1 MKPDWAILK
10 AAPAEVV
17 EALGFPPP
25 QAQLLY
31 NRGLSS
37 RSEALSFLSPSISDV
52 HDPLLL
58 PDMDRAVA
66 RLRRAISDGETIG
79 VFGDFDIDGISGT
92 AVVMNG
98 LRGLG
103 AQVVPYVPDRVNE
116 GHGLNLDAVR
126 SLADRGV
133 TVLVTVDCGADA
145 DEEVEAAK
153 SLGVDSIVTDHH
165 TMLDDAPYPAAEAL
179 VNPNRP
185 DSRYPFDHL
194 TGVGIAYKLVQ
205 AVYDDTGM
213 EPPVALLELVALG
226 TVGDV
231 GPLIGENRYFVSEG
245 LRSMNRTGS
254 PGLRALIEVS
264 GYGGKPL
271 DAMALAF
278 GLIPRLNA
286 PGRLDD
292 AEISLKLLTSAESE
306 QAHAQ
311 AALMEQYNRQRQA
324 LTRKAVVQA
333 DAQVSKRWPGS
344 LPQVIMVGHRDWH
357 PGILGLVAARIA
369 EKHGRPAIAVSV
381 GDSESRASAR
391 SVKSFGIFDILNQR
405 SELFV
410 KFGGHQRAAG
420 FTIPNQ
426 HLRTLADHMESLP
439 SQLADD
445 GTSGVQLSIDLAA
458 GPSLVE
464 RELFEFTQKL
474 APFGEASPR
483 PRFAASGLRVVDSRR
498 VGSGRHLKLGIDD
511 GRKKWDAIAFRQG
524 HLSSQTRPGAHVD
537 IAYGMELNTWQ
548 GRTSLQLVLDDLS
561 VSG

>member
-1 MKPDWAILK
+1 
-10 AAPAEVV
+10 
-17 EALGFPPP
+17 
-25 QAQLLY
+25 
-31 NRGLSS
+31 
-37 RSEALSFLSPSISDV
+37 
-52 HDPLLL
+52 
-58 PDMDRAVA
+58 MDRAVA
-66 RLRRAISDGETIG
+66 RLRRAISDGETVG

-98 LRGLG
+98 LRKLG

-145 DEEVEAAK
+145 DTEVEAA
-153 SLGVDSIVTDHH
+153 SLLGVDCIVTDHH

-306 QAHAQ
+306 QAYAQ

>member
-1 MKPDWAILK
+1 MKPDWSIFEP
-10 AAPAEVV
+10 APSEVV
-17 EALGFPPP
+17 EALGFPPL

-37 RSEALSFLSPSISDV
+37 RSEALSYLSPSSSDV

-66 RLRRAISDGETIG
+66 RLRRAISDDETIG

-103 AQVVPYVPDRVNE
+103 ARVVPYLPDRVDE
-116 GHGLNLDAVR
+116 GHGLNFDAVR
-126 SLADRGV
+126 SLADQGV

-145 DEEVEAAK
+145 DKEVEAAK

-165 TMLDDAPYPAAEAL
+165 TMLDGAPYPAAEAL
-179 VNPNRP
+179 VNPNRT

-194 TGVGIAYKLVQ
+194 TGVGLAYKLVQ
-205 AVYDDTGM
+205 AVYDDAGM

-245 LRSMNRTGS
+245 LRRMNRTGS

-271 DAMALAF
+271 DSMALSF

-292 AEISLKLLTSAESE
+292 AEISLNLLTSTESE
-306 QAHAQ
+306 KAIAQ

-324 LTRKAVVQA
+324 LTRTAVGQA
-333 DAQVSKRWPGS
+333 DAQVLKRWQGS
-344 LPQVIMVGHRDWH
+344 LPQVIMVGRKDWH

-369 EKHGRPAIAVSV
+369 EKHGRPAIAISV
-381 GDSESRASAR
+381 GESESRASAR

-405 SELFV
+405 SELFA

-426 HLRTLADHMESLP
+426 HLKTLADHMEALP
-439 SQLADD
+439 IHIADD
-445 GTSGVQLSIDLAA
+445 GTSGTQLDIDLAA

-464 RELFEFTQKL
+464 KELFEFTQKL

-524 HLSSQTRPGAHVD
+524 HLSSQARPGAHVD

>member
-1 MKPDWAILK
+1 MKPDWSILRP
-10 AAPAEVV
+10 APAEVI
-17 EALGFPPP
+17 ESLGFPPL

-103 AQVVPYVPDRVNE
+103 ARVVPYVPDRVDE

-126 SLADRGV
+126 SLADQGV

-145 DEEVEAAK
+145 DTEVEAA
-153 SLGVDSIVTDHH
+153 SLLGVDCIVTDHH

-179 VNPNRP
+179 VNQNRP
-185 DSRYPFDHL
+185 DSHYPFDHL
-194 TGVGIAYKLVQ
+194 TGVGLAYKLVQ
-205 AVYDDTGM
+205 AVYDDAGKKSP
-213 EPPVALLELVALG
+213 ESLLELVALG

-271 DAMALAF
+271 DSMALAF

-445 GTSGVQLSIDLAA
+445 GTSGVQLSIDLVA

>member
-1 MKPDWAILK
+1 MKPDWSIFEP
-10 AAPAEVV
+10 APSEVV
-17 EALGFPPP
+17 EALGFPPL

-37 RSEALSFLSPSISDV
+37 RSEALSYLSPSSSDV

-103 AQVVPYVPDRVNE
+103 ARVVPYLPDRVDE
-116 GHGLNLDAVR
+116 GHGLNFDAVR
-126 SLADRGV
+126 SLADQGV

-145 DEEVEAAK
+145 DKEVEAAK

-165 TMLDDAPYPAAEAL
+165 TMLDGAPYPAAEAL
-179 VNPNRP
+179 VNPNRT

-194 TGVGIAYKLVQ
+194 TGVGLAYKLVQ
-205 AVYDDTGM
+205 AVYDDAGM

-245 LRSMNRTGS
+245 LRRMNRTGS

-271 DAMALAF
+271 DSMALSF

-292 AEISLKLLTSAESE
+292 AEISLNLLTSTESE
-306 QAHAQ
+306 KAIAQ

-324 LTRKAVVQA
+324 LTRTAVGQA
-333 DAQVSKRWPGS
+333 DAQVLKRWQGS
-344 LPQVIMVGHRDWH
+344 LPQVIMVGRKDWH

-369 EKHGRPAIAVSV
+369 EKHGRPAIAISV
-381 GDSESRASAR
+381 GERESRASAR

-405 SELFV
+405 RELFA

-426 HLRTLADHMESLP
+426 HLKTLADHMEALP
-439 SQLADD
+439 IHIADD
-445 GTSGVQLSIDLAA
+445 GTSGTQLDIDLAA

-464 RELFEFTQKL
+464 KELFEFTQKL

>member
-10 AAPAEVV
+10 PAPAEVV

-37 RSEALSFLSPSISDV
+37 RSDALSFLSPSISDV

-103 AQVVPYVPDRVNE
+103 ARVVPYVPDRVNE

-145 DEEVEAAK
+145 DTEVEAA
-153 SLGVDSIVTDHH
+153 SLLGVDCIVTDHH

-179 VNPNRP
+179 VNQNRP
-185 DSRYPFDHL
+185 DSHYPFDHL
-194 TGVGIAYKLVQ
+194 TGVGLAYKLVQ
-205 AVYDDTGM
+205 AVYDDAGKKSP
-213 EPPVALLELVALG
+213 ESLLELVALG

-524 HLSSQTRPGAHVD
+524 HLSSQTRPGTHVD

>member
-1 MKPDWAILK
+1 MKQNWAILK
-10 AAPAEVV
+10 PAPVEVV
-17 EALGFPPP
+17 EALGFPPL

-37 RSEALSFLSPSISDV
+37 RSEALSFLSPSSSDV

-103 AQVVPYVPDRVNE
+103 ARVVPYLPDRVDE
-116 GHGLNLDAVR
+116 GHGLNFDAVR

-145 DEEVEAAK
+145 DKEVEAAK

-165 TMLDDAPYPAAEAL
+165 TMLDGAPYPAAEAL
-179 VNPNRP
+179 VNPNRT

-194 TGVGIAYKLVQ
+194 TGVGLAYKLVQ
-205 AVYDDTGM
+205 AVYDDAGM

-245 LRSMNRTGS
+245 LRRMNRTGS

-271 DAMALAF
+271 DSMALSF

-292 AEISLKLLTSAESE
+292 AEISLNLLTSTESE
-306 QAHAQ
+306 KAISQ

-324 LTRKAVVQA
+324 LTRTAVGQA
-333 DAQVSKRWPGS
+333 DAQVLKRWQGS
-344 LPQVIMVGHRDWH
+344 LPQVIMVGRKDWH

-369 EKHGRPAIAVSV
+369 EKHGRPAIAISV
-381 GDSESRASAR
+381 GERESRASAR
-391 SVKSFGIFDILNQR
+391 SVKSFGILGILNQR
-405 SELFV
+405 SELFL
-410 KFGGHQRAAG
+410 KFGGHERAAG

-426 HLRTLADHMESLP
+426 HLKTLADHMEALP
-439 SQLADD
+439 IHIADD
-445 GTSGVQLSIDLAA
+445 GTSGTQLDIDLAA

-464 RELFEFTQKL
+464 KELFEFTQKL

>member
-1 MKPDWAILK
+1 
-10 AAPAEVV
+10 
-17 EALGFPPP
+17 
-25 QAQLLY
+25 
-31 NRGLSS
+31 
-37 RSEALSFLSPSISDV
+37 
-52 HDPLLL
+52 
-58 PDMDRAVA
+58 MDRAVA

-103 AQVVPYVPDRVNE
+103 ARVVPYLPDRVDE
-116 GHGLNLDAVR
+116 GHGLNFDAVR

-145 DEEVEAAK
+145 DKEVEAAK

-165 TMLDDAPYPAAEAL
+165 TMLDGAPYPAAEAL
-179 VNPNRP
+179 VKPNRT

-194 TGVGIAYKLVQ
+194 TGVGLAYKLVQ
-205 AVYDDTGM
+205 AVYDDAGM

-245 LRSMNRTGS
+245 LRRMNRTGS

-271 DAMALAF
+271 DSMALSF

-292 AEISLKLLTSAESE
+292 AEISLNLLTSTESE
-306 QAHAQ
+306 KAISQ

-324 LTRKAVVQA
+324 LTRTAVGQA
-333 DAQVSKRWPGS
+333 DAQVLKRWQGS
-344 LPQVIMVGHRDWH
+344 LPQVIMVGRKDWH

-369 EKHGRPAIAVSV
+369 EKHGRPAIAISV
-381 GDSESRASAR
+381 GESESRASAR

-405 SELFV
+405 SELFA

-426 HLRTLADHMESLP
+426 HLKTLADHMEALP
-439 SQLADD
+439 IHIADD
-445 GTSGVQLSIDLAA
+445 GTSGTQLDIDLAA

-464 RELFEFTQKL
+464 KELFKFTQKL

-548 GRTSLQLVLDDLS
+548 GRTSLQLVLDDFS

>member
-1 MKPDWAILK
+1 MKPDWAILNP
-10 AAPAEVV
+10 APV
-17 EALGFPPP
+17 EAIESLGFPPL

-37 RSEALSFLSPSISDV
+37 RSDALSYLSPSTSDV

-66 RLRRAISDGETIG
+66 RLRRAISDGELVG

-103 AQVVPYVPDRVNE
+103 ARVMPYVPDRVDE
-116 GHGLNLDAVR
+116 GHGLNVDAVR
-126 SLADRGV
+126 SLADQGV
-133 TVLVTVDCGADA
+133 SVLVTVDCGADA
-145 DEEVEAAK
+145 DTEVDAAK
-153 SLGVDSIVTDHH
+153 TLGVDCIVTDHH

-194 TGVGIAYKLVQ
+194 TGVGLAYKLVQ
-205 AVYDDTGM
+205 AVYDDAGK
-213 EPPVALLELVALG
+213 ESPEALLELVALG

-245 LRSMNRTGS
+245 IRRMSRTGS

-264 GYGGKPL
+264 GYGDKPL
-271 DAMALAF
+271 DSMALSF

-292 AEISLKLLTSAESE
+292 ADISLKLLTSTEPEKAR
-306 QAHAQ
+306 AQ

-324 LTRKAVVQA
+324 LTRTAVGQA

-344 LPQVIMVGHRDWH
+344 LPQVIMIGHRDWH

-381 GDSESRASAR
+381 GESESRASAR
-391 SVKSFGIFDILNQR
+391 SVKSFGILGILNQR
-405 SELFV
+405 SELFL
-410 KFGGHQRAAG
+410 KFGGHERAAG

-426 HLRTLADHMESLP
+426 HLKTLADHMEALP
-439 SQLADD
+439 IHIADD
-445 GTSGVQLSIDLAA
+445 GTSGTQLDIDLAA

-464 RELFEFTQKL
+464 KELFEFTQKL

>member
-1 MKPDWAILK
+1 MKPDWSIFEP
-10 AAPAEVV
+10 APSEVV
-17 EALGFPPP
+17 ESLGFPPL

-37 RSEALSFLSPSISDV
+37 RSEALSYLSPSSSDV

-103 AQVVPYVPDRVNE
+103 ARVVPYLPDRVDE
-116 GHGLNLDAVR
+116 GHGLNFDAVR
-126 SLADRGV
+126 SLADQGV

-145 DEEVEAAK
+145 DKEVEAAK

-165 TMLDDAPYPAAEAL
+165 TMLDGAPYPAAEAL
-179 VNPNRP
+179 VNPNRT

-194 TGVGIAYKLVQ
+194 TGVGLAYKLVQ
-205 AVYDDTGM
+205 AVYDDAGM

-245 LRSMNRTGS
+245 LRRMNRTGS

-271 DAMALAF
+271 DSMALSF

-292 AEISLKLLTSAESE
+292 AEISLNLLTSTESE
-306 QAHAQ
+306 KAIAQ

-324 LTRKAVVQA
+324 LTRTAVGQA
-333 DAQVSKRWPGS
+333 DAQVLKRWPES
-344 LPQVIMVGHRDWH
+344 LPQVIMVGRKDWH

-369 EKHGRPAIAVSV
+369 EKHGRPAIAISV
-381 GDSESRASAR
+381 GERESRASAR
-391 SVKSFGIFDILNQR
+391 SVKSFGIFDILNKR
-405 SELFV
+405 RELFA

-426 HLRTLADHMESLP
+426 HLKTLADHMEALP
-439 SQLADD
+439 IHIADD
-445 GTSGVQLSIDLAA
+445 GTSGTQLDIDLAA

-464 RELFEFTQKL
+464 KELFEFTQKL

>member
-1 MKPDWAILK
+1 MKPDWSIFEP
-10 AAPAEVV
+10 APSEVV
-17 EALGFPPP
+17 EALGFPPL

-37 RSEALSFLSPSISDV
+37 RSEAVSYLSPSSSDV

-66 RLRRAISDGETIG
+66 RLRRAISDDETIG

-103 AQVVPYVPDRVNE
+103 ARVVPYLPDRVDE
-116 GHGLNLDAVR
+116 GHGLNFDAVR
-126 SLADRGV
+126 SLADQGV

-145 DEEVEAAK
+145 DKEVEAAK

-165 TMLDDAPYPAAEAL
+165 TMLDGAPYPAAEAL
-179 VNPNRP
+179 VNPNRT

-194 TGVGIAYKLVQ
+194 TGVGLAYKLVQ
-205 AVYDDTGM
+205 AVYDDAGM

-245 LRSMNRTGS
+245 LRRMNRTGS

-271 DAMALAF
+271 DSMALSF

-292 AEISLKLLTSAESE
+292 AEISLNLLTSTESE
-306 QAHAQ
+306 KAIAQ

-324 LTRKAVVQA
+324 LTRTAVGQA
-333 DAQVSKRWPGS
+333 DAQVLKRWQGS
-344 LPQVIMVGHRDWH
+344 LPQVIMVGRKDWH

-369 EKHGRPAIAVSV
+369 EKHGRPAIAISV
-381 GDSESRASAR
+381 GESESRASAR

-405 SELFV
+405 SELFA

-426 HLRTLADHMESLP
+426 HLKTLADHMEALP
-439 SQLADD
+439 IHIADD
-445 GTSGVQLSIDLAA
+445 GTSGTQLDIDLAA

-464 RELFEFTQKL
+464 KELFEFTQKL

-511 GRKKWDAIAFRQG
+511 GRKKWDAIAFKQG

>member
-1 MKPDWAILK
+1 MKPNWTILNP
-10 AAPAEVV
+10 APPNVV
-17 EALGFPPP
+17 DALGFPPL

-31 NRGLSS
+31 NRGLST
-37 RSEALSFLSPSISDV
+37 RSDALSFLNPSKSDV

-58 PDMDRAVA
+58 PDMDKAVA
-66 RLRRAISDGETIG
+66 RLRSAISGGEQIG

-92 AVVMNG
+92 AVVLNG

-103 AQVVPYVPDRVNE
+103 AGVVAYVPDRVDE
-116 GHGLNLDAVR
+116 GHGLNIDAIR
-126 SLADRGV
+126 SLVDLGV

-145 DEEVEAAK
+145 DTEIDAAK
-153 SLGVDSIVTDHH
+153 SMGIDCIVTDHH
-165 TMLDDAPYPAAEAL
+165 AMLDDAPYPVAEAL
-179 VNPNRP
+179 VNPNRS
-185 DSRYPFDHL
+185 DSHYPFGHL
-194 TGVGIAYKLVQ
+194 TGVGLAYKLVQ
-205 AVYDDTGM
+205 AVYDDAGR
-213 EPPVALLELVALG
+213 EPPEDLLELVALG
-226 TVGDV
+226 TIGDV

-245 LRSMNRTGS
+245 LRHMNRTGY

-264 GYGGKPL
+264 GYAGKPL
-271 DAMALAF
+271 DAMALSF

-292 AEISLKLLTSAESE
+292 AEISLKLLTSDDPE
-306 QAHAQ
+306 QSRAQ

-324 LTRKAVVQA
+324 LTRTAVVQA
-333 DAQVSKRWPGS
+333 DAQVDKRWRAS
-344 LPQVIMVGHRDWH
+344 LPPVIMVGHRDWH

-381 GDSESRASAR
+381 GESESRASAR
-391 SVKSFGIFDILNQR
+391 SVKSFGILGILNQR

-410 KFGGHQRAAG
+410 KFGGHERAAG

-426 HLRTLADHMESLP
+426 HLRTLADHMEALP
-439 SQLADD
+439 SHLTED
-445 GTSGVQLSIDLAA
+445 GTSGAQLDIDLAA

-464 RELFEFTQKL
+464 KELFEFTQKL

-524 HLSSQTRPGAHVD
+524 HLHSQTRPGTHVD
-537 IAYGMELNTWQ
+537 IAFGMELNTWQ
-548 GRTSLQLVLDDLS
+548 GRTSLQLVVDDLS

>member
-1 MKPDWAILK
+1 MKPDWSIFEP
-10 AAPAEVV
+10 APSEVV
-17 EALGFPPP
+17 ESLGFPPL

-37 RSEALSFLSPSISDV
+37 RSDALSFLSPSTSDV

-66 RLRRAISDGETIG
+66 RLRRAVSDGELIG
-79 VFGDFDIDGISGT
+79 VFGDFDIDGVSGT

-98 LRGLG
+98 LSGLG
-103 AQVVPYVPDRVNE
+103 ARVVPYVPDRVDE
-116 GHGLNLDAVR
+116 GHGLNADAVR
-126 SLADRGV
+126 SLADKGV

-145 DEEVEAAK
+145 DTEVEHAR
-153 SLGVDSIVTDHH
+153 SLGVDCIVTDHH
-165 TMLDDAPYPAAEAL
+165 TMLEDAPYPAAEAL

-194 TGVGIAYKLVQ
+194 TGVGLAYKLVQ
-205 AVYDDTGM
+205 AVFDDAGK
-213 EPPVALLELVALG
+213 ESPEALLELVALG

-231 GPLIGENRYFVSEG
+231 GPLTGENRYFVSEG
-245 LRSMNRTGS
+245 IRRMSRTGS

-264 GYGGKPL
+264 GYGDKPL
-271 DAMALAF
+271 DAMALSF

-292 AEISLKLLTSAESE
+292 AEISLKLLTSTEPEKAR
-306 QAHAQ
+306 AQ

-324 LTRKAVVQA
+324 LTRTAVGQA

-344 LPQVIMVGHRDWH
+344 LPQVIMIGRKDWH

-381 GDSESRASAR
+381 GERESRASAR
-391 SVKSFGIFDILNQR
+391 SVKSFGILDILSQR
-405 SELFV
+405 SELFL
-410 KFGGHQRAAG
+410 KYGGHQRAAG

-439 SQLADD
+439 PQVTED
-445 GTSGVQLSIDLAA
+445 GTSGVQLSVDLVA

-464 RELFEFTQKL
+464 KELFEFTQKL

-483 PRFAASGLRVVDSRR
+483 PRFEASGLRVAGSRR
-498 VGSGRHLKLGIDD
+498 VGSGRHLKLRIDD
-511 GRKKWDAIAFRQG
+511 GQKMWDAIAFRQG
-524 HLSSQTRPGAHVD
+524 HLHSRTRVGSYID
-537 IAYGMELNTWQ
+537 IAYGMETNTWQ
-548 GRTSLQLVLDDLS
+548 GRTSLQLVVDDFS

>member
-1 MKPDWAILK
+1 MKPDWSIFEP
-10 AAPAEVV
+10 APSEVV
-17 EALGFPPP
+17 ESLGFPPL

-37 RSEALSFLSPSISDV
+37 RSEALSYLSPSSSDV

-66 RLRRAISDGETIG
+66 RLRRAISDDETIG

-103 AQVVPYVPDRVNE
+103 ARVVPYLPDRVDE
-116 GHGLNLDAVR
+116 GHGLNFDAVR

-145 DEEVEAAK
+145 DKEVEAAK

-165 TMLDDAPYPAAEAL
+165 TMLDGAPYPAAEAL
-179 VNPNRP
+179 VNPNRT

-194 TGVGIAYKLVQ
+194 TGVGLAYKLVQ
-205 AVYDDTGM
+205 AVYDDAGM

-245 LRSMNRTGS
+245 LRRMNRTGS

-271 DAMALAF
+271 DSMALSF

-292 AEISLKLLTSAESE
+292 AEISLNLLTSTESE
-306 QAHAQ
+306 KAIAQ

-324 LTRKAVVQA
+324 LTRTAVGQA
-333 DAQVSKRWPGS
+333 DAQVLKRWQGS
-344 LPQVIMVGHRDWH
+344 LPQVIMVGRKDWH

-369 EKHGRPAIAVSV
+369 EKHGRPAIAISV
-381 GDSESRASAR
+381 GESESRASAR

-405 SELFV
+405 SELFA

-426 HLRTLADHMESLP
+426 HLKTLADHMEALP
-439 SQLADD
+439 IHVADD
-445 GTSGVQLSIDLAA
+445 GTSGTQLDIDLAA

-464 RELFEFTQKL
+464 KELFEFTQKL

>member
-1 MKPDWAILK
+1 MKPDWAILNP
-10 AAPAEVV
+10 APV
-17 EALGFPPP
+17 EAIESLGFPPL

-37 RSEALSFLSPSISDV
+37 RSDALSFLSPSTSDV

-66 RLRRAISDGETIG
+66 RLRRAVSDGELIG
-79 VFGDFDIDGISGT
+79 VFGDFDIDGVSGT

-103 AQVVPYVPDRVNE
+103 ARVVPYVPDRVDE
-116 GHGLNLDAVR
+116 GHGVNVDAVR
-126 SLADRGV
+126 SLADQGV

-145 DEEVEAAK
+145 DTEVEAAK
-153 SLGVDSIVTDHH
+153 KLGIDCIVTDHH
-165 TMLDDAPYPAAEAL
+165 MMLEDAPYPAAEAL

-185 DSRYPFDHL
+185 DSRYPFVHL
-194 TGVGIAYKLVQ
+194 TGVGLAYKLVQ
-205 AVYDDTGM
+205 AVYDDAGK
-213 EPPVALLELVALG
+213 ESPEALLELVALG

-245 LRSMNRTGS
+245 IRRMSRTGS

-271 DAMALAF
+271 DAMALSF

-292 AEISLKLLTSAESE
+292 AEISLKLLTSTEPEKAR
-306 QAHAQ
+306 AQ

-324 LTRKAVVQA
+324 LTRTAVGQA

-344 LPQVIMVGHRDWH
+344 LPQVIMIGHRDWH

-381 GDSESRASAR
+381 GERESRASAR
-391 SVKSFGIFDILNQR
+391 SVKSFGILDILSQR
-405 SELFV
+405 SELFL
-410 KFGGHQRAAG
+410 KYGGHQRAAG
-420 FTIPNQ
+420 FTIPNE

-439 SQLADD
+439 TQVTED
-445 GTSGVQLSIDLAA
+445 GTSGVQLSVDLVA

-464 RELFEFTQKL
+464 KDLFEFTQKL

-483 PRFAASGLRVVDSRR
+483 PRFAASGLRVAGSRR
-498 VGSGRHLKLGIDD
+498 VGSGRHLKLRIDD
-511 GRKKWDAIAFRQG
+511 GQKMWDAIAFRQG
-524 HLSSQTRPGAHVD
+524 HLHSRARVGVYLD
-537 IAYGMELNTWQ
+537 IAYGMEPNTWQ
-548 GRTSLQLVLDDLS
+548 GQTSLQLVVDDFS

>member
-1 MKPDWAILK
+1 MKQNWAILK
-10 AAPAEVV
+10 PAPVEVV
-17 EALGFPPP
+17 EALGFPPL

-37 RSEALSFLSPSISDV
+37 RSEALSFLSPSSSDV

-103 AQVVPYVPDRVNE
+103 ARVVPYLPDRVDE
-116 GHGLNLDAVR
+116 GHGLNFDAVR
-126 SLADRGV
+126 SLADQGV

-145 DEEVEAAK
+145 DKEVEAAK

-165 TMLDDAPYPAAEAL
+165 TMLDGAPYPAAEAL
-179 VNPNRP
+179 VNPNRT

-194 TGVGIAYKLVQ
+194 TGVGLAYKLVQ
-205 AVYDDTGM
+205 AVYDDAGM

-245 LRSMNRTGS
+245 LRRMNRTGS

-271 DAMALAF
+271 DSMALSF

-292 AEISLKLLTSAESE
+292 AEISLNLLTSTESE
-306 QAHAQ
+306 KAIAQ

-324 LTRKAVVQA
+324 LTRTAVGQA
-333 DAQVSKRWPGS
+333 DAQVLKRWQGS
-344 LPQVIMVGHRDWH
+344 LPQVIMVGRKDWH

-369 EKHGRPAIAVSV
+369 EKHGRPAIAISV
-381 GDSESRASAR
+381 GERESRASAR

-405 SELFV
+405 SELFA

-426 HLRTLADHMESLP
+426 HLKTLADHMEALP
-439 SQLADD
+439 IHIADD
-445 GTSGVQLSIDLAA
+445 GTSGTQLDIDLAA

-464 RELFEFTQKL
+464 KELFEFTQKL